1 MKKLVFLFTFCLLLV
16 SMAWGANLVNE
27 NIQTWTARASYGTYT
42 QTISAGTVNMVQC
55 IVQPTASASGT
66 GTIGRVQMQASNGI
80 LTLPSLSSI
89 GTITFNIAAGGAGRT
104 VKLQSGSGSSWSD
117 ITTFTGIGTT
127 GSTFNYNL
135 NNSSATQI
143 RLASPSSA
151 IYVHDIIITDFVPA
165 GNNPP
170 SINDVTINPSTGI
183 TSSTDVTVSA
193 TITDSDGTVA
203 AAEVY
208 WGTVSGNRPN
218 SVEMTNTS
226 GDFWQGTIPAQA
238 NNTTVYYSVYAMDD
252 DADDAESTEASYT
265 VIDPVPTIS
274 VNPATRTGFTYV
286 VDNGPSASQTFSV
299 SGSTLNAN
307 IVITASTNYE
317 ISEDG
322 TLYAS
327 PITLT
332 QSGGAVGSTTIYV
345 RLKAGRAVGAYNN
358 EDITITSTGA
368 DSKTVT
374 CSGDV
379 IAPPPPSAPTA
390 TAATAIDDNA
400 FTANWS
406 SVSGATGYRLD
417 VYEKEVGA
425 TATDLFFS
433 EYIEGGSYNKAIEI
447 FNGTGSPVNLSNYS
461 VKVSFNLNPFTT
473 TMTLPDIELADGD
486 VYVIAHGSANAAI
499 LAVADVTDSNLA
511 NFNGDDAVG
520 LFKNDVLIDI
530 IGVESE
536 DLGAGWNVAGVTD
549 ATANK
554 TLVRK
559 SSVQAGNTDWAAQA
573 GTNADNS
580 EWIVYAQDTSTY
592 LGAHTFA
599 GGSTLTYVT
608 GFNDGDVSNVT
619 SYEVTNLDPETTYY
633 YVVRAYDAY
642 SQTSSSSNEI
652 EVTTTAASTYDYPE
666 DTEIDAGEVLIEITG
681 GNGIILTREL
691 TPVLNPNFTVTF
703 EQAIEL
709 TGDGPWIVT
718 VFSLDE
724 WVACLFDG
732 SWIVEEVD
740 GTGYVY
746 FYLEIPGG
754 KNTVIEL
761 KSGNGG
767 NPTLPVELSTFTA
780 TISSINNAVL
790 TWVTQTETNVNGF
803 YIYRNMENNLESAI
817 MVSNLIPATNTSTQQ
832 VYQFTDKEL
841 NQTGTYYYWLM
852 VADMDGSEGFH
863 GPISLNYEQGGL
875 QLPEIPKFTELKN
888 VYPNPFN
895 PSTTISYALA
905 NSQNVNFN
913 IFNNRG
919 QMVRSMELGNKAA
932 GNHSFV
938 WDGCDNYGRSVS
950 TGVYFIRMQAGS
962 ESFSKKAVL
971 MK

>member
-1 MKKLVFLFTFCLLLV
+1 MIQGEFMKKLIFLFMLSLLLV

-27 NIQTWTARASYGTYT
+27 NIQTWTARGSYGTYT

-55 IVQPTASASGT
+55 IVQPSASANGT
-66 GTIGRVQMQASNGI
+66 GTIGRVQMQGSNGI

-89 GTITFNIAAGGAGRT
+89 GTITFNIAASGAGRT

-143 RLASPSSA
+143 RLASPSAA

-165 GNNPP
+165 GNIPP
-170 SINDVTINPSTGI
+170 SINNVSINPSTGI

-193 TITDSDGTVA
+193 TITDSDGTVEEA
-203 AAEVY
+203 DVY
-208 WGTVSGNRPN
+208 WGTTSGSRTN
-218 SVEMTNTS
+218 SVTMTNTS
-226 GDFWQGTIPAQA
+226 GDIWEGTIPAQA
-238 NNTTVYYSVYAMDD
+238 HNTTVYYSVYAMDD

-265 VIDPVPTIS
+265 VIDPVPT
-274 VNPATRTGFTYV
+274 
-286 VDNGPSASQTFSV
+286 
-299 SGSTLNAN
+299 
-307 IVITASTNYE
+307 
-317 ISEDG
+317 
-322 TLYAS
+322 
-327 PITLT
+327 
-332 QSGGAVGSTTIYV
+332 
-345 RLKAGRAVGAYNN
+345 
-358 EDITITSTGA
+358 
-368 DSKTVT
+368 
-374 CSGDV
+374 
-379 IAPPPPSAPTA
+379 APVA
-390 TAATAIDDNA
+390 TAATVLGSDS
-400 FTANWS
+400 FTANWN

-473 TMTLPDIELADGD
+473 TMTLPNIELADGD
-486 VYVIAHGSANAAI
+486 VYVIAYKSANESANAAI
-499 LAVADVTDSNLA
+499 LAVADVTDNTIV
-511 NFNGDDAVG
+511 NFNGNDAVG

-549 ATANK
+549 ATANR

-608 GFNDGDVSNVT
+608 GFNNGDVSNVT
-619 SYEVTNLDPETTYY
+619 SFEVTNLDPETTYY

-666 DTEIDAGEVLIEITG
+666 DTEIDAGDVLIEITG
-681 GNGIILTREL
+681 GNGIIVSGTP
-691 TPVLNPNFTVTF
+691 TPVPNPGFTPTF
-703 EQAIEL
+703 EQRIEL

-718 VFSLDE
+718 VFSLDQ

-732 SWIVEEVD
+732 TWIVEEVD

-746 FYLEIPGG
+746 LLLEFAKS

-761 KSGNGG
+761 KSGNGDS
-767 NPTLPVELSTFTA
+767 PTLPVELSSFTA
-780 TISSINNAVL
+780 VISSAHQAKL
-790 TWVTQTETNVNGF
+790 TWVTQSETSVNGF
-803 YIYRNMENNLESAI
+803 YIYRSLENDADSAI
-817 MVSNLIPATNTSTQQ
+817 QLSGLIPATNTSMQQ
-832 VYQFTDKEL
+832 VYQFTDSEL
-841 NQTGTYYYWLM
+841 NQIGTYYYWLI
-852 VADMDGSEGFH
+852 VADMDGSESLY
-863 GPISLNYEQGGL
+863 GPVNVVYDYDDNYI
-875 QLPEIPKFTELKN
+875 PEIPQNTELSKL
-888 VYPNPFN
+888 YPNPFN
-895 PSTTISYALA
+895 PSTTISFALA
-905 NSQNVNFN
+905 EV
-913 IFNNRG
+913 
-919 QMVRSMELGNKAA
+919 VRE
-932 GNHSFV
+932 
-938 WDGCDNYGRSVS
+938 C
-950 TGVYFIRMQAGS
+950 
-962 ESFSKKAVL
+962 AVL
-971 MK
+971 HWVRNLLEIIPSSGMAEMTMAKL

>member
-1 MKKLVFLFTFCLLLV
+1 MKKLVFLFTFSLLLV

-55 IVQPTASASGT
+55 IVQPSASASGT
-66 GTIGRVQMQASNGI
+66 GTIGRVQMQGSNGI

-89 GTITFNIAAGGAGRT
+89 GTITFNIAASGSGRT

-135 NNSSATQI
+135 NNSSATQV

-151 IYVHDIIITDFVPA
+151 IYVHDIIITDYVPA
-165 GNNPP
+165 GNIPP
-170 SINDVTINPSTGI
+170 SINNVSINPSTGI

-193 TITDSDGTVA
+193 TITDSDGTVEEA
-203 AAEVY
+203 VIY
-208 WGTVSGNRPN
+208 WGTTSGSRTN
-218 SVEMTNTS
+218 SVTMTNTS
-226 GDFWQGTIPAQA
+226 GDIWEGTIPAQA
-238 NNTTVYYSVYAMDD
+238 HNTTVYYSVYAMDD

-265 VIDPVPTIS
+265 VIDPVPT
-274 VNPATRTGFTYV
+274 
-286 VDNGPSASQTFSV
+286 
-299 SGSTLNAN
+299 
-307 IVITASTNYE
+307 
-317 ISEDG
+317 
-322 TLYAS
+322 
-327 PITLT
+327 
-332 QSGGAVGSTTIYV
+332 
-345 RLKAGRAVGAYNN
+345 
-358 EDITITSTGA
+358 
-368 DSKTVT
+368 
-374 CSGDV
+374 
-379 IAPPPPSAPTA
+379 APLA
-390 TAATAIDDNA
+390 TAATVLGSDS
-400 FTANWS
+400 FTANWN

-417 VYEKEVGA
+417 VYEKEAGA
-425 TATDLFFS
+425 TATDLFIS
-433 EYIEGGSYNKAIEI
+433 EYIEGSSNNKAIEI
-447 FNGTGSPVNLSNYS
+447 YNGTGTTVDLSNYS
-461 VKVSFNLNPFTT
+461 LLKQTNGAGAFGGKLSLIGNLT
-473 TMTLPDIELADGD
+473 DGD
-486 VYVIAHGSANAAI
+486 VYVVAHSSANATI
-499 LAVADVTDSNLA
+499 LALADQTFGGSPMD
-511 NFNGDDAVG
+511 FNGNDCVA
-520 LFKNDVLIDI
+520 LYKNDGVNDVQIDVV
-530 IGVESE
+530 GVV
-536 DLGAGWNVAGVTD
+536 NQTTD
-549 ATANK
+549 WGK
-554 TLVRK
+554 DVTLVRK
-559 SSVQAGNTDWAAQA
+559 SSVSSPTTTYSTDDWVSYAANTVD
-573 GTNADNS
+573 
-580 EWIVYAQDTSTY
+580 Y
-592 LGAHTFA
+592 LGSHTMA
-599 GGSTLTYVT
+599 GGSSLSYVT
-608 GFNDGDVSNVT
+608 GFDNRDVSNVT
-619 SYEVTNLDPETTYY
+619 SFEVTNLDPETTYY

-666 DTEIDAGEVLIEITG
+666 DTEIDAGDVLIEITG
-681 GNGIILTREL
+681 GNGIIVSGTP
-691 TPVLNPNFTVTF
+691 TPVPNPGFTPTF
-703 EQAIEL
+703 EQRIEL

-718 VFSLDE
+718 VFSLDQ

-732 SWIVEEVD
+732 TWIVEEVD

-746 FYLEIPGG
+746 FWLEFAKS

-780 TISSINNAVL
+780 TISSIHNAVL
-790 TWVTQTETNVNGF
+790 TWVTQTETNVQGF
-803 YIYRNMENNLESAI
+803 YIYRNMANDLSSALQLSG
-817 MVSNLIPATNTSTQQ
+817 MIPATNTSQQQ